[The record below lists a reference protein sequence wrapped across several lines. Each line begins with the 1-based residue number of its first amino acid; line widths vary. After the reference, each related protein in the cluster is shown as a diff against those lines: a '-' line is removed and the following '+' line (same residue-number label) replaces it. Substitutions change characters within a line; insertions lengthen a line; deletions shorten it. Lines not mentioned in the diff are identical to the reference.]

1 MTHTPEQI
9 KAAIADL
16 HLLDDSALIHCWK
29 CAHSRESKAYTS
41 YLTAIE
47 KELRKRRKPIETTT
61 EESQDVD

>member
-47 KELRKRRKPIETTT
+47 KELRNRRKPI
-61 EESQDVD
+61 